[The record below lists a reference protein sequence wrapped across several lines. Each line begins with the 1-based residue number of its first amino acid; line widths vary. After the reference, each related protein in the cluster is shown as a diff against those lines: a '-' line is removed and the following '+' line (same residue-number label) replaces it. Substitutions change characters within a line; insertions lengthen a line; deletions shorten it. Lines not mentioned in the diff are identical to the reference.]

1 VGTEICYSADC
12 SIDAENCIV
21 WILPLRLVLADEKLL
36 RIFYELISPLFP
48 NNFSMTWATEK
59 MFQYDRTL

>member
-1 VGTEICYSADC
+1 M
-12 SIDAENCIV
+12 DAENCIV

-36 RIFYELISPLFP
+36 RIFYELIFPFFP

-59 MFQYDRTL
+59 LFQYDRTL